1 MALGEVQHC
10 SIKVVAEIGN
20 KMNPV
25 EIRSRKIYHVF
36 HYVVGFFVCP
46 KRSLSVLSHMH
57 GYANMRIWE
66 L

>member
-57 GYANMRIWE
+57 
-66 L
+66 

>member
-36 HYVVGFFVCP
+36 HYVEGFFVSP
-46 KRSLSVLSHMH
+46 KRSLLVLSYMH
-57 GYANMRIWE
+57 EYTFMRIWE